1 MKKRALKNGAAQEG
15 DVDMRKIVKL
25 IAASLL
31 GSGLPAHSQT
41 VEQFYTG
48 KTINFIVPFSAG
60 GIYDTT
66 GRLISRNM
74 GQFIPGKPTI
84 VVQNQPSGGGI
95 GLANRF
101 AVGESDGTTMGTLQ
115 RGLPQLALT
124 GDPNVRFDPLKLT
137 WIGSLSAYANDS
149 YILAVNASHPIKNI
163 MELAGPSPTQLRIGA
178 NRVGSTNLTIALV
191 LQHVLG
197 LKHDIVRGYPGAAA
211 INLAQQQNELDGQYA
226 DVSFFQTNMRAIWDK
241 GGLRPLV
248 QTGRRTRLP
257 SLADVPLARELTDKP
272 DMQALIAF
280 AEMPFEM
287 ALPVAAPANMPK
299 ERSAALKKAFD
310 EMAKDPG
317 FLSDAKKMNFLVDPI
332 SGDDVLAIIERA
344 AKTPREVI
352 DLYKKLIE

>member
-1 MKKRALKNGAAQEG
+1 MRNIKRIATAAGLLLALTPAAQ
-15 DVDMRKIVKL
+15 
-25 IAASLL
+25 A
-31 GSGLPAHSQT
+31 QT

-48 KTINFIVPFSAG
+48 KTINVIVPFSAG

-66 GRLISRNM
+66 GRLIARNM
-74 GQFIPGKPTI
+74 GQFIPGKPNI

-101 AVGESDGTTMGTLQ
+101 AAGEGDGTLIGTVQ

-137 WIGSLSAYANDS
+137 WIGSLSAYESDS
-149 YILAVNASHPIKNI
+149 YILAVNASHSVRRI
-163 MELAGPSPTQLRIGA
+163 EDLRGPSAPQLRIGS
-178 NRVGSTNLTIALV
+178 NRAGSTNLTIALV
-191 LQHVLG
+191 VQHALG
-197 LKHDIVRGYPGAAA
+197 LRHEIVRGYPGAAD
-211 INLAQQQNELDGQYA
+211 INLAQQRNEVDGQYA
-226 DVSFFQTNMRAIWDK
+226 DVSFFQTNMRDIWER

-248 QTGRRTRLP
+248 QTGRKSRLA
-257 SLADVPLARELTDKP
+257 SLPDVPLARELTSDP
-272 DMQALIAF
+272 AMRALLEF

-299 ERSAALKKAFD
+299 DRAAALKAAFD
-310 EMAKDPG
+310 AMGKDAG

-332 SGDDVLAIIERA
+332 SGDEVLAIIQRA

-352 DLYKKLIE
+352 DLYKKLIEQ

>member
-1 MKKRALKNGAAQEG
+1 MT
-15 DVDMRKIVKL
+15 MRKIAAL
-25 IAASLL
+25 IAAGLL
-31 GSGLPAHSQT
+31 ASGAPAHAQT

-101 AVGESDGTTMGTLQ
+101 GAGESDGTLIGTLQ

-149 YILAVNASHPIKNI
+149 YILAVNASHPIRNI
-163 MELAGPSPTQLRIGA
+163 MELTGPKPLQLRIGS
-178 NRVGSTNLTIALV
+178 NRAGSTNLTIALV
-191 LQHVLG
+191 VQHALG
-197 LKHDIVRGYPGAAA
+197 LKHDIVRGYPGAAD
-211 INLAQQQNELDGQYA
+211 INLAQQRNEVDGQYA
-226 DVSFFQTNMRAIWDK
+226 DVSFFQTNMRDIWEK

-248 QTGRRTRLP
+248 QTGRSTRLP
-257 SLADVPLARELTDKP
+257 SLPDVPLARELTDRP
-272 DMQALIAF
+272 DMRALLAF

-287 ALPVAAPANMPK
+287 ALPVAGPASMPK
-299 ERSAALKKAFD
+299 DRATALKKAFD
-310 EMAKDPG
+310 EMSKDPG

-332 SGDDVLAIIERA
+332 PGDEVLAIIERA
-344 AKTPREVI
+344 AKTPKDVI
-352 DLYKKLIE
+352 DLYKKLIEQ